1 MHLAS
6 KDQYLQR
13 AANSKVYLTSTGVT
27 TFYTAPTGGDFD
39 FAVIESI
46 ITCNNHSGQTNITLT
61 LTDTSSNVFYL
72 YDGFVV
78 AADTTHELLNKN
90 LILTAGEI
98 LKITAADA
106 NKIYAVASIVEYG
119 KGD

>member
-1 MHLAS
+1 MQFAS

>member
-6 KDQYLQR
+6 KDQYIQR
-13 AANSKVYLTSTGVT
+13 ATNSKVYLTSTGVT

-46 ITCNNHSGQTNITLT
+46 IACNNNASQTTINFT
-61 LTDTSSNVFYL
+61 LTDTSSNVFSL
-72 YDGFVV
+72 YDGFVM
-78 AADTTHELLNKN
+78 AADTTHELLNRS

-106 NKIYAVASIVEYG
+106 NRIYAVASIVEYG